1 MSSFQSNT
9 FGNDKKLFQNL
20 LLIDAWQ
27 VFISKTYARYTIS
40 GTKGS
45 ESRDMVDSIWIRYEE
60 TSKHT

>member
-1 MSSFQSNT
+1 MNT
-9 FGNDKKLFQNL
+9 YDQKDQNWRR
-20 LLIDAWQ
+20 D
-27 VFISKTYARYTIS
+27 ARYTIS